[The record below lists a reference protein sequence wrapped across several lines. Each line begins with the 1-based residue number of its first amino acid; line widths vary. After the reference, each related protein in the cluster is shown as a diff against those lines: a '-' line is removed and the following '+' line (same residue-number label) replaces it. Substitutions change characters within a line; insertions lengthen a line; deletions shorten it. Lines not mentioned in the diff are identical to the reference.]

1 MARLKTSGIKAQ
13 RRTPCELKFIF
24 AATTAAVAAVVAVWE
39 QATGSKQRRAE
50 KRTEPRNVPSRET
63 YRAEKRTEPKTYRG
77 RETYRAEKRTEA
89 SQLYAHKVGYDD
101 AWRDARRFVEKT
113 AGALRRCDKPPILLS
128 DSVPRMPSLGYASRR
143 ISRMSTAGGYRGL
156 SKGLQSLLD
165 HVVF

>member
-24 AATTAAVAAVVAVWE
+24 AVTTATVAATVAVWE
-39 QATGSKQRRAE
+39 QATGSKQR
-50 KRTEPRNVPSRET
+50 
-63 YRAEKRTEPKTYRG
+63 
-77 RETYRAEKRTEA
+77 RAEKRTEA

-113 AGALRRCDKPPILLS
+113 AGALLRCDKPPILLS
-128 DSVPRMPSLGYASRR
+128 DSVPRMPSLGYASRC

-156 SKGLQSLLD
+156 SKGLQSLPD

>member
-1 MARLKTSGIKAQ
+1 MRIEVHFCRNHRSRGCGGCGMGASNG
-13 RRTPCELKFIF
+13 
-24 AATTAAVAAVVAVWE
+24 E
-39 QATGSKQRRAE
+39 QAT
-50 KRTEPRNVPSRET
+50 PS
-63 YRAEKRTEPKTYRG
+63 

-128 DSVPRMPSLGYASRR
+128 DSVPRMPSLGYASRC

>member
-39 QATGSKQRRAE
+39 QAT
-50 KRTEPRNVPSRET
+50 PS
-63 YRAEKRTEPKTYRG
+63 

-128 DSVPRMPSLGYASRR
+128 DSVPRMPSLGYASRC